1 MDNFIRKRID
11 IATCWAT
18 NRISAMDT
26 LERYEDSYA
35 IAEEFREW
43 ILHIGEKNENLRD
56 SVLNFPKELKKLIRR
71 YPTFADAR
79 AALTAL
85 NWSKGESGNAESN
98 WIAVTELDPRYSD
111 EEWLKK
117 IRRWPPQPIK
127 DLMNFIDLK

>member
-43 ILHIGEKNENLRD
+43 ILHIGEKNENLKD
-56 SVLNFPKELKKLIRR
+56 SVLNFPKYSIH
-71 YPTFADAR
+71 F
-79 AALTAL
+79 ALTTSNILYYMLYGNKRGTSVA
-85 NWSKGESGNAESN
+85 SGLS
-98 WIAVTELDPRYSD
+98 
-111 EEWLKK
+111 
-117 IRRWPPQPIK
+117 
-127 DLMNFIDLK
+127 

>member
-43 ILHIGEKNENLRD
+43 NITYWRKERKFKRFCFK
-56 SVLNFPKELKKLIRR
+56 FPKGIKKVIRPKSQR
-71 YPTFADAR
+71 
-79 AALTAL
+79 L
-85 NWSKGESGNAESN
+85 SN
-98 WIAVTELDPRYSD
+98 KSIE
-111 EEWLKK
+111 
-117 IRRWPPQPIK
+117 
-127 DLMNFIDLK
+127 